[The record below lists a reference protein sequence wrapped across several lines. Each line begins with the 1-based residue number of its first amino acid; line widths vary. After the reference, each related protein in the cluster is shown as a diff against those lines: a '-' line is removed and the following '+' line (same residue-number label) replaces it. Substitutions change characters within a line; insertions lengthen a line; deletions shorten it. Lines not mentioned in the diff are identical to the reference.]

1 MTATLNSD
9 EYLQTEIHIPTW
21 FDAYDSHKSLCLVKG
36 KIIFHGKEIEK
47 NKNIDTEWSVGFNCK
62 WWGFCKN

>member
-47 NKNIDTEWSVGFNCK
+47 IKNSWIGFL
-62 WWGFCKN
+62 